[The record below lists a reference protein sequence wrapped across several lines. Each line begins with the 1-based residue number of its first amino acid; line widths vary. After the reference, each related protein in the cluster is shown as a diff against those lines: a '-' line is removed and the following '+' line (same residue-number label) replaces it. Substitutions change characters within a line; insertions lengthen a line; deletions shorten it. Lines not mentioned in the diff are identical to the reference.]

1 METFF
6 ENAMGNDDA
15 TGVTTSSL
23 ILLWRRMIEFSLAK
37 LINIFTIPLT
47 NYSTLFF
54 DNLSEFVAFTLL
66 SGPMF

>member
-1 METFF
+1 MAVFL

-15 TGVTTSSL
+15 TGITTSSL

-37 LINIFTIPLT
+37 LINICSIPLT

-54 DNLSEFVAFTLL
+54 DNLSKFVAFTLL